1 MTEWGGQCQFSC
13 LLPQSAQ
20 HPPPPAPGERP
31 LSPSQHPK
39 SHLHLP
45 FLGEPWGGHDP
56 ACLPK
61 PGILCL
67 CGCPPLPATW
77 PSQRLVGS
85 EAGGGLGCANG
96 SPPSSPPSCLP
107 VLVISALRR
116 LLPPLQFLCQAKG
129 RTTLTGAP
137 HPHPGAAAGQGAGC
151 SVKDPPPTHPAARA
165 SPFFRAAHG
174 WRLGPQR
181 CVCVTAGGRLCDMPG
196 GLCLLPGAIGGGV
209 PCQGPGI
216 PVKGGSCPP

>member
-1 MTEWGGQCQFSC
+1 MW
-13 LLPQSAQ
+13 LPPTPCHLALPAPCGIRGRRGIRLCKWL
-20 HPPPPAPGERP
+20 PPP
-31 LSPSQHPK
+31 
-39 SHLHLP
+39 
-45 FLGEPWGGHDP
+45 
-56 ACLPK
+56 
-61 PGILCL
+61 
-67 CGCPPLPATW
+67 
-77 PSQRLVGS
+77 
-85 EAGGGLGCANG
+85 
-96 SPPSSPPSCLP
+96 SPPSCLP

-196 GLCLLPGAIGGGV
+196 GLCLLPGAIGGGCPLPRSRNSREGRELSSV
-209 PCQGPGI
+209 EPG
-216 PVKGGSCPP
+216 GGGTALGTLPALRDPPPARAVGRC

>member
-1 MTEWGGQCQFSC
+1 MQM
-13 LLPQSAQ
+13 
-20 HPPPPAPGERP
+20 AP
-31 LSPSQHPK
+31 
-39 SHLHLP
+39 
-45 FLGEPWGGHDP
+45 
-56 ACLPK
+56 
-61 PGILCL
+61 
-67 CGCPPLPATW
+67 
-77 PSQRLVGS
+77 
-85 EAGGGLGCANG
+85 
-96 SPPSSPPSCLP
+96 PPSSPPSCLP

-181 CVCVTAGGRLCDMPG
+181 CVCVTAGGGCVTCPG
-196 GLCLLPGAIGGGV
+196 GYVFSQGQLGGV
-209 PCQGPGI
+209 SPAKVQEFP
-216 PVKGGSCPP
+216 